1 MAAFIGNRGQSEN
14 SPVEQQER
22 RMRLRRRQRRTLQKQ
37 IFEQEVPPLPSPQP
51 PQRSFGQSIL
61 RRSPTVARSTRPYL
75 EPQRP
80 GIPRPKRIQPSSS
93 IHSSVPPLRPVS
105 AINPQRPPTTPQG
118 STFLPHSD
126 PREFRTQASGYR
138 REEQEANLRARLN
151 PWQVQPKTPSAPSP
165 LPRVAGQTPKSLD
178 ANVGAKGR
186 DGASI
191 PIRREVRAEGSAFS
205 PLNFLNN
212 SSNRRREQNPSRTTA
227 NVAAPIPEGQTSN
240 RRVSL
245 KSGSPTA
252 KNPIKGTAKRPPKP
266 KRPVHPFVYI
276 IRLLILGIG
285 IGAIAGTLLSAL
297 HPATQASVKVNND
310 PVKTQVKETPSPVN
324 RVTPLALSQEILPL
338 KSQLQTLAANNP
350 KLQPSVFIVDLDTGT
365 YIDINS
371 RSPLP
376 AASTIK
382 LPILVALFKDVDEGK
397 IRLDESLT
405 LQSEMIATGSGNL
418 QYQKPGAKFTVLE
431 LATKMITISDNTA
444 TNMLIARLGG
454 IEALNQ
460 RFRAWGLTTTVLRNV
475 LPDLEGTNTASPQE
489 LAALMAMIN
498 QGQLV
503 SLPSRDRILSIMQ
516 SNEINS
522 LLPQGLGSGAIIA
535 HKTGNIGAL
544 LADVGLVNMPSGK
557 SYIISVMV
565 QRPFNDDSAQ
575 ELIRKISQTA
585 YQYFNQPQVSPS
597 TSSMPS
603 DTTATGNRS
612 VALDH

>member
-51 PQRSFGQSIL
+51 PQRSLGKSIL
-61 RRSPTVARSTRPYL
+61 RRLSTVPRSTRPPV
-75 EPQRP
+75 EPPRTR
-80 GIPRPKRIQPSSS
+80 IPRPRRIHPNSS
-93 IHSSVPPLRPVS
+93 IHSSVPPMRPVS
-105 AINPQRPPTTPQG
+105 AINPQQPPTKAQG

-126 PREFRTQASGYR
+126 PREFRSQASGYR
-138 REEQEANLRARLN
+138 REEPGSNVSARLN
-151 PWQVQPKTPSAPSP
+151 PWQVQPKTPSP
-165 LPRVAGQTPKSLD
+165 LPKVGGQTPKSLETSQ
-178 ANVGAKGR
+178 GAKGR
-186 DGASI
+186 EGASI
-191 PIRREVRAEGSAFS
+191 PIRREVRAEGSALS
-205 PLNFLNN
+205 ALNILKN
-212 SSNRRREQNPSRTTA
+212 SSKRRREHYSSRIAAPAT
-227 NVAAPIPEGQTSN
+227 APIPEGQASH
-240 RRVSL
+240 RRVSV
-245 KSGSPTA
+245 KSGSSTA
-252 KNPIKGTAKRPPKP
+252 KNPIKGTAKRSSKP

-310 PVKTQVKETPSPVN
+310 QAKPQVKDTPSPASP
-324 RVTPLALSQEILPL
+324 VTPLALTQEILPL

-350 KLQPSVFIVDLDTGT
+350 TLQPGVFIVDINTGT

-382 LPILVALFKDVDEGK
+382 VPILVALFKEVDEGK

-405 LQSEMIATGSGNL
+405 LQAEMIATGSGNL
-418 QYQKPGAKFTVLE
+418 QYQKLGTKFTVLE

-460 RFRAWGLTTTVLRNV
+460 RFRSWGLTTTVLRNA

-489 LAALMAMIN
+489 LAALIAMIN

-522 LLPQGLGSGAIIA
+522 LLPKGLGSGAIIA

-575 ELIRKISQTA
+575 ELIRKISKTA
-585 YQYFNQPQVSPS
+585 YEYFNQPQVSPS

-612 VALDH
+612 VALEN

>member
-1 MAAFIGNRGQSEN
+1 MAAFIDNRGQSEN

-37 IFEQEVPPLPSPQP
+37 IFEQEVPPLRSPQP
-51 PQRSFGQSIL
+51 PQQSFGKSIL
-61 RRSPTVARSTRPYL
+61 RRLSTVPRSTRPPL
-75 EPQRP
+75 EPPRP
-80 GIPRPKRIQPSSS
+80 RIPRPQRIQPSSS

-105 AINPQRPPTTPQG
+105 AINPQRPSTTAQE
-118 STFLPHSD
+118 STFLPHSN
-126 PREFRTQASGYR
+126 PREFRTQTSGYR
-138 REEQEANLRARLN
+138 REEQGSNLSARVN
-151 PWQVQPKTPSAPSP
+151 PWQVQPKSPSPPSP
-165 LPRVAGQTPKSLD
+165 LPRVGGQTPKSLD
-178 ANVGAKGR
+178 ANQGAKRR
-186 DGASI
+186 DSASL
-191 PIRREVRAEGSAFS
+191 PVRREVRAEGSALS
-205 PLNFLNN
+205 ALNVLKN
-212 SSNRRREQNPSRTTA
+212 SSKRRREHHPSRTA
-227 NVAAPIPEGQTSN
+227 APVAAPISEGQASH
-240 RRVSL
+240 RRVSV
-245 KSGSPTA
+245 KSGSSTA

-310 PVKTQVKETPSPVN
+310 QAKPQVKDTPSPVN
-324 RVTPLALSQEILPL
+324 PVTPLALTQEILPL
-338 KSQLQTLAANNP
+338 KSQVQALAANNP
-350 KLQPSVFIVDLDTGT
+350 TLQPGVFIVDINTGT

-382 LPILVALFKDVDEGK
+382 VPILVALFKEVDEGK

-418 QYQKPGAKFTVLE
+418 QYQKPGTKFTVLE

-444 TNMLIARLGG
+444 TNMLMARLGG

-460 RFRAWGLTTTVLRNV
+460 RFRAWGLTTTVLRNA

-522 LLPQGLGSGAIIA
+522 LLPKGLGSGAIIA

-575 ELIRKISQTA
+575 ELIRQISKTA
-585 YQYFNQPQVSPS
+585 YEYFNQPQVSPS

-612 VALDH
+612 VALDQ

>member
-51 PQRSFGQSIL
+51 PQRSFGESIL
-61 RRSPTVARSTRPYL
+61 RRLSTVPRSTRPHL
-75 EPQRP
+75 EPPRP
-80 GIPRPKRIQPSSS
+80 RIPRPKRIQPTSS
-93 IHSSVPPLRPVS
+93 IHSSVPPVRPVS
-105 AINPQRPPTTPQG
+105 GINPQRPPMTAQE
-118 STFLPHSD
+118 STFSPNSN

-138 REEQEANLRARLN
+138 REEQGSNLSARVN
-151 PWQVQPKTPSAPSP
+151 PWQVQPKTPSP
-165 LPRVAGQTPKSLD
+165 LARVGEQTPKSL
-178 ANVGAKGR
+178 NPNQGTKRR
-186 DGASI
+186 DSAI
-191 PIRREVRAEGSAFS
+191 TPVRRGIRAEGNASLSA
-205 PLNFLNN
+205 LNFLKP
-212 SSNRRREQNPSRTTA
+212 SSKRRREYHPSQTITP
-227 NVAAPIPEGQTSN
+227 VAAPILEGQANN
-240 RRVSL
+240 RRVSI

-252 KNPIKGTAKRPPKP
+252 KNPIKRSAKRPPKA
-266 KRPVHPFVYI
+266 KRPVHPFIYM

-285 IGAIAGTLLSAL
+285 IGAIVGTLLSAL
-297 HPATQASVKVNND
+297 HPASHASVKVNND
-310 PVKTQVKETPSPVN
+310 PAKPQVKDTPSPVN
-324 RVTPLALSQEILPL
+324 SVTPLALTQEILPL
-338 KSQLQTLAANNP
+338 KSQVQTLAANNP
-350 KLQPSVFIVDLDTGT
+350 KLQPGVFIVDLNTGT

-382 LPILVALFKDVDEGK
+382 VPILVALFKEVDEGK
-397 IRLDESLT
+397 IRLDENLT
-405 LQSEMIATGSGNL
+405 LQAEMIATGSGNL
-418 QYQKPGAKFTVLE
+418 QYQKLGTQFTVLE

-454 IEALNQ
+454 QEVLNQ
-460 RFRAWGLTTTVLRNV
+460 RFRAWGLTTTALRNA
-475 LPDLEGTNTASPQE
+475 LPDLGGTNTASPQE

-522 LLPQGLGSGAIIA
+522 LLPKGLGSGAIIA

-575 ELIRKISQTA
+575 ELIRKISKTA
-585 YQYFNQPQVSPS
+585 YEYFNQPQVSPS

-603 DTTATGNRS
+603 DTTATGNRA
-612 VALDH
+612 VALD

>member
-1 MAAFIGNRGQSEN
+1 VAAFIGNRGQSEN

-61 RRSPTVARSTRPYL
+61 RRLSTVPRSTRPHL
-75 EPQRP
+75 EPPRSR
-80 GIPRPKRIQPSSS
+80 ISRPKRIQPTSP

-105 AINPQRPPTTPQG
+105 AISPQRPPMTAQG
-118 STFLPHSD
+118 STVLPHSD

-138 REEQEANLRARLN
+138 REEQGSNLSGRLN
-151 PWQVQPKTPSAPSP
+151 PWQVQPKTPSP
-165 LPRVAGQTPKSLD
+165 LPRVGSNTPKSLD
-178 ANVGAKGR
+178 ASQGAKGR
-186 DGASI
+186 DGASSST
-191 PIRREVRAEGSAFS
+191 RREVRAESSASS
-205 PLNFLNN
+205 PLNFLKH
-212 SSNRRREQNPSRTTA
+212 SSKRRREHNPFQTA
-227 NVAAPIPEGQTSN
+227 APAAAPISEGQAGH
-240 RRVSL
+240 RRASL
-245 KSGSPTA
+245 KSGSSTT
-252 KNPIKGTAKRPPKP
+252 KTPIKGTAKRPPKP
-266 KRPVHPFVYI
+266 KRPVHPLVYM

-297 HPATQASVKVNND
+297 HPATHASVKVNND
-310 PVKTQVKETPSPVN
+310 PAKTQVKENPSPVN
-324 RVTPLALSQEILPL
+324 PVTPLALSQEILPL
-338 KSQLQTLAANNP
+338 KSQVQTLAANNP
-350 KLQPSVFIVDLDTGT
+350 KLQPGVFIVDLDTGT

-371 RSPLP
+371 QSPLP

-382 LPILVALFKDVDEGK
+382 VPILVALFKEVDEGK

-454 IEALNQ
+454 TEALNQ
-460 RFRAWGLTTTVLRNV
+460 RFRAWGLTTTALRNV

-565 QRPFNDDSAQ
+565 QRPFNDASAQ

-585 YQYFNQPQVSPS
+585 YEYFNQPHVSPS

-603 DTTATGNRS
+603 DTTATGNRA
-612 VALDH
+612 VALD

>member
-1 MAAFIGNRGQSEN
+1 M
-14 SPVEQQER
+14 
-22 RMRLRRRQRRTLQKQ
+22 
-37 IFEQEVPPLPSPQP
+37 
-51 PQRSFGQSIL
+51 
-61 RRSPTVARSTRPYL
+61 
-75 EPQRP
+75 
-80 GIPRPKRIQPSSS
+80 
-93 IHSSVPPLRPVS
+93 
-105 AINPQRPPTTPQG
+105 
-118 STFLPHSD
+118 
-126 PREFRTQASGYR
+126 
-138 REEQEANLRARLN
+138 
-151 PWQVQPKTPSAPSP
+151 
-165 LPRVAGQTPKSLD
+165 AGQTPKSLD

-227 NVAAPIPEGQTSN
+227 NVAAPIPEGQASN
-240 RRVSL
+240 RRVSV

-252 KNPIKGTAKRPPKP
+252 KSPIKGTAKRPPKP

-297 HPATQASVKVNND
+297 HPATQASVKVNNE
-310 PVKTQVKETPSPVN
+310 PTKTQVKNSPSPVN
-324 RVTPLALSQEILPL
+324 PVTPLALSQEILPL

-444 TNMLIARLGG
+444 TNILIARLGG
-454 IEALNQ
+454 TEALNQ

-585 YQYFNQPQVSPS
+585 YEYFNQPQASPS

-603 DTTATGNRS
+603 DTTATGNRA
-612 VALDH
+612 VALDD

>member
-1 MAAFIGNRGQSEN
+1 MAAFIDNRGQSEN

-51 PQRSFGQSIL
+51 PQRSFGKSIL
-61 RRSPTVARSTRPYL
+61 RRLSTVPRSTRPPL
-75 EPQRP
+75 EPPRP
-80 GIPRPKRIQPSSS
+80 RIPRPQRIQPSSS

-105 AINPQRPPTTPQG
+105 AINPQRPSTTAQE
-118 STFLPHSD
+118 STFLPQSN
-126 PREFRTQASGYR
+126 PREFRTQTPGYR
-138 REEQEANLRARLN
+138 REEQGSNLSARVN
-151 PWQVQPKTPSAPSP
+151 PWQVQPKTPSPLSP
-165 LPRVAGQTPKSLD
+165 LPRVGSQTPQSLD
-178 ANVGAKGR
+178 THQGAKR
-186 DGASI
+186 REGASL
-191 PIRREVRAEGSAFS
+191 PIRREVRAEGSALS
-205 PLNFLNN
+205 ALNVLKN
-212 SSNRRREQNPSRTTA
+212 SSKRRREHHPFRTA
-227 NVAAPIPEGQTSN
+227 APVAAPISEGQASY
-240 RRVSL
+240 RRVSV
-245 KSGSPTA
+245 KSGSSTA
-252 KNPIKGTAKRPPKP
+252 KNPIKGTAKRSPKP

-310 PVKTQVKETPSPVN
+310 QAKPQVKDTPSPASP
-324 RVTPLALSQEILPL
+324 VTPLALTQEILSL
-338 KSQLQTLAANNP
+338 KSQIQTLAANNP
-350 KLQPSVFIVDLDTGT
+350 KLQPGVFIVDINTGT

-371 RSPLP
+371 RSPVP

-382 LPILVALFKDVDEGK
+382 VPILVALFKEVDEGK

-460 RFRAWGLTTTVLRNV
+460 RFRAWGLTTTVLRNA

-575 ELIRKISQTA
+575 ELIRKISKTA
-585 YQYFNQPQVSPS
+585 YEYFNQPQVSPS

-603 DTTATGNRS
+603 DTTATGNRA
-612 VALDH
+612 VALDQ

>member
-1 MAAFIGNRGQSEN
+1 M
-14 SPVEQQER
+14 
-22 RMRLRRRQRRTLQKQ
+22 
-37 IFEQEVPPLPSPQP
+37 
-51 PQRSFGQSIL
+51 
-61 RRSPTVARSTRPYL
+61 
-75 EPQRP
+75 
-80 GIPRPKRIQPSSS
+80 
-93 IHSSVPPLRPVS
+93 
-105 AINPQRPPTTPQG
+105 
-118 STFLPHSD
+118 
-126 PREFRTQASGYR
+126 
-138 REEQEANLRARLN
+138 
-151 PWQVQPKTPSAPSP
+151 
-165 LPRVAGQTPKSLD
+165 
-178 ANVGAKGR
+178 
-186 DGASI
+186 
-191 PIRREVRAEGSAFS
+191 
-205 PLNFLNN
+205 
-212 SSNRRREQNPSRTTA
+212 
-227 NVAAPIPEGQTSN
+227 
-240 RRVSL
+240 
-245 KSGSPTA
+245 
-252 KNPIKGTAKRPPKP
+252 
-266 KRPVHPFVYI
+266 

-310 PVKTQVKETPSPVN
+310 PPKTQVKDTPSPVKP
-324 RVTPLALSQEILPL
+324 VTPLPLSQEILPL
-338 KSQLQTLAANNP
+338 KSQVQTLAANNP
-350 KLQPSVFIVDLDTGT
+350 KLQPGVFIVDLDTGT

-371 RSPLP
+371 QSPLP

-382 LPILVALFKDVDEGK
+382 VPILVALFKEVDEGK

-418 QYQKPGAKFTVLE
+418 QYQKLGTKFTVLE

-444 TNMLIARLGG
+444 TNMLIAGLGG
-454 IEALNQ
+454 TEALNQ
-460 RFRAWGLTTTVLRNV
+460 RFRAWGLTTTVLRNA

-565 QRPFNDDSAQ
+565 QRPFNDASAQ

-585 YQYFNQPQVSPS
+585 YQYFNQPHVSPS
-597 TSSMPS
+597 TSSMPF
-603 DTTATGNRS
+603 DTTATGNRA